1 MDRSSD
7 VSRNHSGIVV
17 PPPLIYVAFF
27 LIGMG
32 LQRYVPVA
40 RMPVAIG
47 RVLGAVLVLSC
58 LVLTTW
64 SFRRFWASGTSIVPI
79 RPTTALV
86 TEGPYR
92 LTRNPMYLGLLLLY
106 IGVACWFGLV
116 WPLLLAPVVVWVMG
130 VSVIGREERYL
141 TRKFGEE
148 YRRYQAHVRRW
159 L

>member
-32 LQRYVPVA
+32 LQRYVRVA
-40 RMPVAIG
+40 RLPVAIG

-58 LVLTTW
+58 LVLSTW
-64 SFRRFWASGTSIVPI
+64 SIRRFWASGTSIVPI

-141 TRKFGEE
+141 TCKFGEE